1 MIPIP
6 FFVRRRRDTACT
18 IEIEHTE
25 SSLHAHI
32 DLDDQ
37 IAIQPGDRVLVHG
50 APIRVRFGDKLVL
63 RRDATVERAGWL
75 ERQWTRIA
83 GRLDLADL
91 YEVSFTQGSL
101 S

>member
-1 MIPIP
+1 MITIP
-6 FFVRRRRDTACT
+6 FLVRARRVTPCT

-25 SSLHAHI
+25 TSLHAHI
-32 DLDDQ
+32 DLDDPCP
-37 IAIQPGDRVLVHG
+37 IRPGDRVRVHG
-50 APIRVRFGDKLVL
+50 APIRVKFGDKLVL

-83 GRLDLADL
+83 GRLALAEL
-91 YEVSFTQGSL
+91 YEVSFTQGRL